1 MRGNPKIVIIIIF
14 AAFLI
19 GGVIFYLFQK
29 SSQYS
34 SNLPAPS
41 QLQENKSV
49 SPPTDG
55 LNGAKKEKM
64 KLSSSA
70 FDNNQM
76 IPKKYT
82 CDGDDINPPLLIS
95 DVPQN
100 AKSLVLIIDDPD
112 APQATWVHWTVFNI
126 SPKTV
131 QIPENNVPPE
141 AREGTTSF
149 GKPGYGGPC
158 PPSGIHHYY
167 FKLYALDSSLN
178 LDSSAKKE
186 DIENAIQGHIIEQ
199 AELIGLYKR

>member
-1 MRGNPKIVIIIIF
+1 MQKASKLVIILIF
-14 AAFLI
+14 AALLI
-19 GGVIFYLFQK
+19 SGTIFYLTQK
-29 SSQYS
+29 SNLKE
-34 SNLPAPS
+34 SNSNNIP
-41 QLQENKSV
+41 
-49 SPPTDG
+49 
-55 LNGAKKEKM
+55 
-64 KLSSSA
+64 SSA
-70 FDNNQM
+70 QSESNSLNLQPREQKNMELTSPVFSNNQS
-76 IPKKYT
+76 IPFKYT